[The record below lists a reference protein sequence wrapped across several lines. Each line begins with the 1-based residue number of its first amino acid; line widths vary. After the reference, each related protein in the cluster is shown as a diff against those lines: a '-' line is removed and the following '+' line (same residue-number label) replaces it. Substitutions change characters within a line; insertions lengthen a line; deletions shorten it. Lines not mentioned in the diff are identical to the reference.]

1 VESTLFIGLCFLIFA
16 MASTSHAQTHQHVE
30 VITTN
35 DAVYEIEVGG
45 FRDPVNETIIIENL
59 GETPLVNPRITVNDQ
74 YDWFDEE
81 TMAQEAT
88 RGCETDEEKALALY
102 EFVRANFHHLG
113 NAGDREVHNPVVAL
127 NIYGYSNCAYH
138 ATNFVSLCRAIG
150 IPARVW
156 EVWHHTVSE
165 AYYNDAWHMLDS
177 DIGLYY
183 LTGDNRTIASVEQ
196 LWEDQKVSEGLEEKA
211 HVTTFSGRNKAL
223 RQIYTDVEGGNAQIS
238 QDGEMIRGYRYF
250 HGSDFCYIQEDYD
263 RFTFEP
269 HNMAMTLRPGEMLKR
284 NWIGRDIFFDYKRKK
299 ASFEGGNS
307 YAIPIRYGD
316 GQLIWRPDLTSKL
329 APTFIN
335 KNQAPVFMTHDGQH
349 PPLHV
354 RNKQGGLYDF
364 EERVII
370 QTETPYTIL
379 GGKVKARLY
388 RGAATDWD
396 RLSLTIGSTT
406 GPIKKRIWEAP
417 EGVIGS
423 IDAEVNLD
431 EVLYPTGER
440 GRHDHTLE
448 FNFAANEKNDPP
460 TQSGIES
467 IEIVTD
473 IQVAPNSLPALSRGK
488 NVIRFRPQWKVMY
501 KKG

>member
-1 VESTLFIGLCFLIFA
+1 MPNEPFLKAFADAWNNHDIEALMNHMAEDSLFISSSGTRTEGAEAVRDAF
-16 MASTSHAQTHQHVE
+16 TSVFEAFPDARWR
-30 VITTN
+30 N
-35 DAVYEIEVGG
+35 DVHFVSANRGVSEWVFSGTDADDG
-45 FRDPVNETIIIENL
+45 
-59 GETPLVNPRITVNDQ
+59 TVV
-74 YDWFDEE
+74 
-81 TMAQEAT
+81 
-88 RGCETDEEKALALY
+88 EEK
-102 EFVRANFHHLG
+102 G
-113 NAGDREVHNPVVAL
+113 
-127 NIYGYSNCAYH
+127 C
-138 ATNFVSLCRAIG
+138 
-150 IPARVW
+150 
-156 EVWHHTVSE
+156 
-165 AYYNDAWHMLDS
+165 
-177 DIGLYY
+177 DIF
-183 LTGDNRTIASVEQ
+183 
-196 LWEDQKVSEGLEEKA
+196 
-211 HVTTFSGRNKAL
+211 TF
-223 RQIYTDVEGGNAQIS
+223 

-307 YAIPIRYGD
+307 YAIPIRYAD